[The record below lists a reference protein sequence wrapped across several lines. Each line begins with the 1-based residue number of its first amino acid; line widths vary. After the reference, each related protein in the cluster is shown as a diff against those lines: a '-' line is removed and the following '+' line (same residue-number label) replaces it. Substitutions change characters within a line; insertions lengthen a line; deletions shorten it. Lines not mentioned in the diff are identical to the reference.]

1 MKLIKKLSEYKIRII
16 GAFFENPSNATS
28 FEVWDLLQK
37 TMEKP
42 PSRASVINFL
52 NKLVEGGYLQFIEKS
67 GKGGYHR
74 VYYLE
79 LSDDQFINKIYKE
92 TQAQLDE
99 LLKELIVK

>member
-1 MKLIKKLSEYKIRII
+1 MKLIKKLSEYKINII
-16 GAFFENPSNATS
+16 KAFFENPSNAKS
-28 FEVWDLLQK
+28 VEVWDLLQK

-42 PSRASVINFL
+42 PSRASVIKFL
-52 NKLVEGGYLQFIEKS
+52 NELVEYGYLQFIEKS

-79 LSDDQFINKIYKE
+79 LSSDEFIELIYKN

-99 LLKELIVK
+99 QIEDLKG

>member
-1 MKLIKKLSEYKIRII
+1 MKLVKKLSEFKINII
-16 GAFFENPSNATS
+16 KMFFDDPSNAKS
-28 FEVWDLLQK
+28 VDVFRFLQK

-42 PSRASVINFL
+42 PSRASIINFL
-52 NKLVEGGYLQFIEKS
+52 NELAESEYLQFFEKT

-79 LSDDQFINKIYKE
+79 LSDDQFINLIYKN

-99 LLKELIVK
+99 IIKELK